1 MTFGVLDILLA
12 LLFVTICVLSIMAG
26 LVRQLFSLLVF
37 YLATAAAGLLYPYLA
52 LFLSP
57 VGGKT
62 PTLTHF
68 IAFWVI
74 FTGVTVTLEVLLRK
88 GFPDTRLPA
97 LGFLDHLLGLLP
109 GIACGLIVAG
119 LLVATMGHAPQQTW
133 GKALEGLRSVTA
145 YMWEDSALRPLLA
158 RFLAG
163 YLDLHKLWMPV
174 LPPIFQLEKAGR

>member
-1 MTFGVLDILLA
+1 MAFGVLDILLA
-12 LLFVTICVLSIMAG
+12 LLFVTICILSIVAG
-26 LVRQLFSLLVF
+26 LVRQLFSLLVL

-74 FTGVTVTLEVLLRK
+74 FTGITVTLEVLLRK

-109 GIACGLIVAG
+109 GIVCGLIVAG
-119 LLVATMGHAPQQTW
+119 LLVATLGHAPQQTW
-133 GKALEGLRSVTA
+133 GKALEGLRSATA
-145 YMWEDSALRPLLA
+145 YLGEDSALRPLLA
-158 RFLAG
+158 RFLSL

-174 LPPIFQLEKAGR
+174 LPPIFHLE

>member
-1 MTFGVLDILLA
+1 MTFGILDILLA
-12 LLFVTICVLSIMAG
+12 LLFLLICILSIVAG
-26 LVRQLFSLLVF
+26 LVRQLLSLLVL
-37 YLATAAAGLLYPYLA
+37 YLATVAAGLLYPYLA

-62 PTLTHF
+62 PTLTEF

-74 FTGVTVTLEVLLRK
+74 FIAITVTLEILLRK

-109 GIACGLIVAG
+109 GIVCGAIVVS
-119 LLVATMGHAPQQTW
+119 LLVATLGHAPQQTW
-133 GKALEGLRSVTA
+133 GKALEGLRSATV
-145 YMWEDSALRPLLA
+145 YLWQSSALRPLLT
-158 RFLAG
+158 RFLPV

-174 LPPIFQLEKAGR
+174 LPPIFHLG

>member
-1 MTFGVLDILLA
+1 MTFGILDILLA
-12 LLFVTICVLSIMAG
+12 LLFLTICILSIVAG
-26 LVRQLFSLLVF
+26 LVRQLFSLLVL

-62 PTLTHF
+62 PTLTEF
-68 IAFWVI
+68 ISFWVI
-74 FTGVTVTLEVLLRK
+74 FIAVTVPLEILLRR

-119 LLVATMGHAPQQTW
+119 LLVATLGYAPQQTW
-133 GKALEGLRSVTA
+133 GKALEGLRSATA
-145 YMWEDSALRPLLA
+145 YLWEDSALRPLLA
-158 RFLAG
+158 RFLSL
-163 YLDLHKLWMPV
+163 YLDLHQLWMPV
-174 LPPIFQLEKAGR
+174 LPPLFPLK